1 MKEGIKTALVF
12 VAGALTGACCAY
24 YFAQKKSEDKVNNSI
39 DEIRKYYES
48 EADKKIIEFVD
59 SHNTDEYDDEVEN
72 EQMAALKRQKA
83 VSIHDVIDYAKYVHE
98 QSGYISY
105 GKHPEEATVPV
116 LEREL
121 EDDTDFAE
129 MESPRDDDEEYDDT
143 YDGIALNTYNQPIE
157 HEEPYVIGAD
167 EQDNYDENV
176 MIVKFYAG
184 NRVLT
189 DDWDDP
195 IDVEMVGINNMRE
208 ENFTDH
214 ICYIRNEP
222 RHLIFEVEWIDE
234 DYIFIK

>member
-1 MKEGIKTALVF
+1 M
-12 VAGALTGACCAY
+12 
-24 YFAQKKSEDKVNNSI
+24 
-39 DEIRKYYES
+39 
-48 EADKKIIEFVD
+48 EA
-59 SHNTDEYDDEVEN
+59 
-72 EQMAALKRQKA
+72 
-83 VSIHDVIDYAKYVHE
+83 
-98 QSGYISY
+98 
-105 GKHPEEATVPV
+105 
-116 LEREL
+116 
-121 EDDTDFAE
+121 
-129 MESPRDDDEEYDDT
+129 PRDDDEEYDDT

-195 IDVEMVGINNMRE
+195 IDVEMVGLNNMRE

-222 RHLIFEVEWIDE
+222 RHLIFEVEWVDE